1 MADTKLSDLTEL
13 TAPASDDEFLVLDTS
28 ESVAADKN
36 KKISYETLL
45 TEIPAGSVTA
55 PSLGFTA
62 DSDATGFFRSAED
75 EIAISTGDALN
86 SKFTTTGF
94 QVGSGT
100 AAAQFH
106 TFKAT
111 TGDDVII
118 ENSEAG
124 ALEGPNVVFYRN
136 SASPAADDVL
146 GTLEFRGED
155 DAGSAQSYAEVTA
168 SIVDASS
175 GSEDGRLDFVVT
187 KAGAAANVLRL
198 QESKVGINELAPESP
213 LHITDGST
221 EAVRLE
227 CANDDAASGADI
239 RMYRHRNNAVG
250 QDNDELSTL
259 YFRGNN
265 DDGTASQ
272 RPIDYAA
279 IQAVIADAS
288 NTTEDGKL
296 RLQVQ
301 TAGTLTTQVEVS
313 ANAIGFFGA
322 TPAVQS
328 THVADLSATA
338 TTGTLPTADG
348 TMTIADAASPSNA
361 NAAALAVPEPAFSS
375 KSAIVTFFVSSA
387 PTSTIGNTSELA
399 GLVSA
404 VSSVILT
411 FATA

>member
-13 TAPASDDEFLVLDTS
+13 TAPASDDDFLVLDTS

-36 KKISYETLL
+36 KKISYGTLL
-45 TEIPAGSVTA
+45 TEIPAGSAAA
-55 PSLGFTA
+55 PSLGFTG

-75 EIAISTGDALN
+75 EIAISTGDTLN

-100 AAAQFH
+100 ATAQFH

-155 DAGSAQSYAEVTA
+155 DAGEEAQSYAEVTA

-175 GSEDGRLDFVVT
+175 GSEDGRLDFVVA
-187 KAGAAANVLRL
+187 KAGDPATVVRL

-239 RMYRHRNNAVG
+239 RMYRHRDNAVG
-250 QDNDELSTL
+250 QDGDELSTL

-265 DDGTASQ
+265 DDGTQSQ

-288 NTTEDGKL
+288 DTTEDGKL

-313 ANAIGFFGA
+313 ANTIGFFGA
-322 TPAVQS
+322 TPATQA
-328 THVADLSATA
+328 TAITDINTTA
-338 TTGTLPTADG
+338 TTGTLPTAADANS
-348 TMTIADAASPSNA
+348 IANAASPTNTELLQYCVTLEA
-361 NAAALAVPEPAFSS
+361 KVEALIDA
-375 KSAIVTFFVSSA
+375 
-387 PTSTIGNTSELA
+387 LQRH
-399 GLVSA
+399 GLMG
-404 VSSVILT
+404 T
-411 FATA
+411 